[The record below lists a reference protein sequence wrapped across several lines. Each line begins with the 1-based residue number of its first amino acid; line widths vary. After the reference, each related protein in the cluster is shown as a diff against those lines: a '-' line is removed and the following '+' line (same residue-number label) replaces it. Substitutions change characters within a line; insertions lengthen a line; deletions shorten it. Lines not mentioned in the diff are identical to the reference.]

1 MTGPEIDEEPV
12 RRLAALLHET
22 GLDEIEYAEGDRRIR
37 VARHRRPA
45 DRAPAPAEPGPG
57 AAAEEARPGAPAFD
71 PADTVAAPM
80 VGTVYVAP
88 EPGAAPFVRP
98 GDTVSEGDT
107 LLLIEAMK
115 TFNPVRAPRA
125 GRVARVL
132 VADSAPVEYGEALI
146 VLE

>member
-1 MTGPEIDEEPV
+1 MTGPDIDEEPV

-22 GLDEIEYAEGDRRIR
+22 GLDEIEFADGDRRIR
-37 VARHRRPA
+37 VARYSRPTE
-45 DRAPAPAEPGPG
+45 PAPAQPDPG
-57 AAAEEARPGAPAFD
+57 AAAEGAKPAPPAFA
-71 PADTVAAPM
+71 PENTVAAPM

-115 TFNPVRAPRA
+115 TFNPIRAPRA

>member
-1 MTGPEIDEEPV
+1 MTGPDIDEEPV

-22 GLDEIEYAEGDRRIR
+22 GLDEIEFADGDRRIR
-37 VARHRRPA
+37 VARYSRPTE
-45 DRAPAPAEPGPG
+45 PAPAQPDPG
-57 AAAEEARPGAPAFD
+57 AAAEGAKPAPPAFA
-71 PADTVAAPM
+71 PGNTVAAPM

-115 TFNPVRAPRA
+115 TFNPIRAPRA

>member
-1 MTGPEIDEEPV
+1 MTGPDIDEEPV

-22 GLDEIEYAEGDRRIR
+22 GLDEIEFADGDRRIR
-37 VARHRRPA
+37 VARYSRPTE
-45 DRAPAPAEPGPG
+45 PAPAQPDPG
-57 AAAEEARPGAPAFD
+57 AAAEGANPAPPAFA
-71 PADTVAAPM
+71 PENTVAAPM

-115 TFNPVRAPRA
+115 TFNPIRAPRA

>member
-1 MTGPEIDEEPV
+1 MTGPDIDEEPI
-12 RRLAALLHET
+12 RRLAAILHET
-22 GLDEIEYAEGDRRIR
+22 GLDEIEYAAGDRRIR
-37 VARHRRPA
+37 VARYSRPPE
-45 DRAPAPAEPGPG
+45 PAPAEPDPG
-57 AAAEEARPGAPAFD
+57 TAAEGARPGAPAFD
-71 PADTVAAPM
+71 PENTVTAPM

-98 GDTVSEGDT
+98 GDAVDEGET

-115 TFNPVRAPRA
+115 TFNPIRAPRA